1 VGPAD
6 PRRTQWLAC
15 LMASVISVNV
25 GRTRDVDWHGKK
37 VTTAIWKEPV
47 VGPVK
52 VGRLGAQG
60 DQQADRVGHGG
71 EQRALFVYQIESYRY
86 WQDFLGRDEFVM
98 GQFGENLT
106 VSGMA
111 DDEVCIGDRYRIGST
126 VLETS
131 QPRVTCYKVGIRLN
145 DERMPA
151 LLVKHRRPGFYFR
164 VIQEGTVSAG
174 DAIEKLADGPGKMS
188 VADIDGLLYTSVHPV
203 EKLNQALLI
212 NALST
217 GWRRSFEALRDAA
230 TKPSAGNVGL
240 SPLGLSAAP
249 AWSGFRKLKL
259 TAKRRESADVV
270 SFSLASEDGTAL
282 PPAQPGQYLTIRVKL
297 TADGSAETRSYSL
310 CGARET
316 YRLGIKRDGK
326 VSALLHDAV
335 EEGGAIEA
343 AAPRGAFLLGVEDAP
358 VVLISAGIGVTP
370 VLAMLQAESAAE
382 TSRPLWWV
390 HSARDGGHHPFAGEV
405 RDRLREMRDG
415 RSVVFYSRPAPS
427 DEIGVGYD
435 VAGRLDLPHLAAV
448 GMPMDAVFYLCGPSA
463 FATALTAALASM
475 DVNPARIR
483 SESFGPSAV
492 AQSAVAPHSP
502 AGAVGEGPSVRFMRS
517 GLSVPWSATYASLL
531 DLAEAC
537 DVPVRWSCRTGVC
550 HNCECAVVDGEFEY
564 VIEPLDRPPEGRTLL
579 CCAVPK
585 SDVVLEL

>member
-1 VGPAD
+1 
-6 PRRTQWLAC
+6 
-15 LMASVISVNV
+15 MASVISVNV
-25 GRTRDVDWHGKK
+25 GRTRDVDWRGKK

-47 VGPVK
+47 AGPVK
-52 VGRLGAQG
+52 VGRLGAEG
-60 DQQADRVGHGG
+60 DQQADHMGHGG
-71 EQRALFVYQIESYRY
+71 EQRALFVYQLESYRY
-86 WQDFLGRDEFVM
+86 WLDFLGREEFVM

-111 DDEVCIGDRYRIGST
+111 DDEVCVGDRYRVGGT
-126 VLETS
+126 VLEIS

-164 VIQEGTVSAG
+164 VIQEGVVSAG
-174 DAIEKLADGPGKMS
+174 DGIQKLADGPGRMS
-188 VADIDGLLYTSVHPV
+188 VADIDGLLYTSAHPV
-203 EKLNQALLI
+203 EKLDQALRI
-212 NALST
+212 DALSV

-240 SPLGLSAAP
+240 SPLGASAAP
-249 AWSGFRKLKL
+249 AWPGFRTL
-259 TAKRRESADVV
+259 TVTARRRESDDVV
-270 SFSLASEDGTAL
+270 SFSLASEEGSPL
-282 PPAQPGQYLTIRVKL
+282 PSARPGQYLTVRAKPC
-297 TADGSAETRSYSL
+297 ADRPAETRSYSL
-310 CGARET
+310 CGAQGI
-316 YRLGIKRDGK
+316 YRLGVKRDGK
-326 VSALLHDAV
+326 VSALLHDTV

-343 AAPRGAFLLGVEDAP
+343 AAPRGAFVLGDEDAP
-358 VVLISAGIGVTP
+358 VVLMSAGIGVTP
-370 VLAMLQAESAAE
+370 VLAMLEAESAAE

-405 RDRLREMRDG
+405 RDRLHEMRDG

-427 DEIGVGYD
+427 DEIGVVYD
-435 VAGRLDLPHLAAV
+435 IAGRLDLARLAAD

-463 FATALTAALASM
+463 FATALTSALAGM
-475 DVNPARIR
+475 GVDPARIR

-492 AQSAVAPHSP
+492 AQSGVPPHPP
-502 AGAVGEGPSVRFMRS
+502 AGAVGEGPSVHFMRS
-517 GLSVPWSATYASLL
+517 GLSVPWSARNASLL
-531 DLAEAC
+531 ELAEAC

-550 HNCECAVVDGEFEY
+550 HNCECAVVDGELEY
-564 VIEPLDRPPEGRTLL
+564 VIEPVDRPPDGRTLL

>member
-1 VGPAD
+1 
-6 PRRTQWLAC
+6 
-15 LMASVISVNV
+15 MASVISVNV
-25 GRTRDVDWHGKK
+25 GRTRDVDWRGKK

-47 VGPVK
+47 AGPVK
-52 VGRLGAQG
+52 VGRLGAEG
-60 DQQADRVGHGG
+60 DQQADHMGHGG
-71 EQRALFVYQIESYRY
+71 EQRALFVYQLESYRY
-86 WQDFLGRDEFVM
+86 WLDFLGREEFVM

-111 DDEVCIGDRYRIGST
+111 DDEVCVGDRYRVGGT
-126 VLETS
+126 VLEIS

-164 VIQEGTVSAG
+164 VIQEGVVSAG
-174 DAIEKLADGPGKMS
+174 DGIQKLADGPGRMS
-188 VADIDGLLYTSVHPV
+188 VADIDGLLYTSAHPV
-203 EKLNQALLI
+203 EKLDQALRI
-212 NALST
+212 DALSV

-240 SPLGLSAAP
+240 SPLGASAAP
-249 AWSGFRKLKL
+249 AWPGFRTL
-259 TAKRRESADVV
+259 TVTARRRESDDVV
-270 SFSLASEDGTAL
+270 SFSLASEEGSPL
-282 PPAQPGQYLTIRVKL
+282 PSARPGQYLTVRAKPC
-297 TADGSAETRSYSL
+297 ADRPAETRSYSL
-310 CGARET
+310 CGAQGI
-316 YRLGIKRDGK
+316 YRLGVKRDGK
-326 VSALLHDAV
+326 VSALLHDTV

-343 AAPRGAFLLGVEDAP
+343 AAPRGAFVLGDEDAP
-358 VVLISAGIGVTP
+358 VVLMSAGIGVTP
-370 VLAMLQAESAAE
+370 VLAMLEAESAAE

-405 RDRLREMRDG
+405 RDRLHEMRDG

-427 DEIGVGYD
+427 DEIGVVYD
-435 VAGRLDLPHLAAV
+435 IAGRLDLARLAAD

-463 FATALTAALASM
+463 FATALTSALAGM
-475 DVNPARIR
+475 GVDPARIR

-492 AQSAVAPHSP
+492 AQSGVPPHPP
-502 AGAVGEGPSVRFMRS
+502 AGAVGEGPSVHFLRS
-517 GLSVPWSATYASLL
+517 GLSVPWSARNASLL
-531 DLAEAC
+531 ELAEAC

-550 HNCECAVVDGEFEY
+550 HNCECAVVDGELEY
-564 VIEPLDRPPEGRTLL
+564 VIEPVDRPPDGRTLL

>member
-1 VGPAD
+1 
-6 PRRTQWLAC
+6 
-15 LMASVISVNV
+15 MASVISVNV
-25 GRTRDVDWHGKK
+25 GRTRDVDWRGKK

-47 VGPVK
+47 AGPVK
-52 VGRLGAQG
+52 VGRLGAEG
-60 DQQADRVGHGG
+60 DQQADRMGLGG
-71 EQRALFVYQIESYRY
+71 EQRALFVYQVESYRY
-86 WQDFLGRDEFVM
+86 WQDFLGREEFVM

-111 DDEVCIGDRYRIGST
+111 DDEVCVGDRYRVGGT
-126 VLETS
+126 VLEIS

-164 VIQEGTVSAG
+164 VIQEGVVGAG
-174 DAIEKLADGPGKMS
+174 DGIQKLADGPGRMS
-188 VADIDGLLYTSVHPV
+188 VADIDGLLYTSAHPV
-203 EKLNQALLI
+203 EKLDQALRI
-212 NALST
+212 DALSV

-240 SPLGLSAAP
+240 SPLGASAAP
-249 AWSGFRKLKL
+249 AWLGFRTL
-259 TAKRRESADVV
+259 TVTARRRESDDVV
-270 SFSLASEDGTAL
+270 SFSLASEDGSPL
-282 PPAQPGQYLTIRVKL
+282 PSARPGQYLTVRAKPC
-297 TADGSAETRSYSL
+297 ADGPAETRSYSL
-310 CGARET
+310 CGAQGI
-316 YRLGIKRDGK
+316 YRLGVKRDGK
-326 VSALLHDAV
+326 VSALLHDTV

-343 AAPRGAFLLGVEDAP
+343 AAPRGAFVLGDEDAP
-358 VVLISAGIGVTP
+358 VVLMSAGIGVTP

-405 RDRLREMRDG
+405 RDRLHEMRDG
-415 RSVVFYSRPAPS
+415 RSVVFYSRSALS
-427 DEIGVGYD
+427 DEIGVVYD
-435 VAGRLDLPHLAAV
+435 IAGRLDLARLAAD

-463 FATALTAALASM
+463 FATALTSALAGM
-475 DVNPARIR
+475 GVDPARIR

-492 AQSAVAPHSP
+492 AQSGVPPHPP
-502 AGAVGEGPSVRFMRS
+502 AGAVGEGPSVHFMRS
-517 GLSVPWSATYASLL
+517 GLSVPWSARNASLL
-531 DLAEAC
+531 ELAEAC

-550 HNCECAVVDGEFEY
+550 HNCECAVVDGELEY
-564 VIEPLDRPPEGRTLL
+564 VIEPVDRPPDGRTLL

>member
-1 VGPAD
+1 MIA
-6 PRRTQWLAC
+6 W

-25 GRTRDVDWHGKK
+25 GVPRDVDWRGKT

-47 VGPVK
+47 SGPVM
-52 VGRLGAQG
+52 VGRLGLEG
-60 DQQADRVGHGG
+60 DQQADLMGHGG

-86 WQDFLGRDEFVM
+86 WQQFLGRDDFPM

-111 DDEVCIGDRYRIGST
+111 DDQVCVGDRYRIGGA
-126 VLETS
+126 VVEVS
-131 QPRVTCYKVGIRLN
+131 QPRVTCYKVGIRMN

-164 VIQEGTVSAG
+164 VIQEGLVSAG
-174 DAIEKLADGPGKMS
+174 DSIEKLADGPGRMS
-188 VADIDGLLYTSVHPV
+188 VADIDGLLYTSEHPV
-203 EKLNQALLI
+203 EKLEQALRI
-212 NALST
+212 DALSV

-240 SPLGLSAAP
+240 SPLGASAAP
-249 AWSGFRKLKL
+249 AWPGFRKLTV
-259 TAKRRESADVV
+259 TAKRRESDDVV
-270 SFSLASEDGTAL
+270 SFSLASEEGSPL
-282 PPAQPGQYLTIRVKL
+282 PSARPGQYLTVRAKPC
-297 TADGSAETRSYSL
+297 ADRPAETRSYSL
-310 CGARET
+310 CGAQGI
-316 YRLGIKRDGK
+316 YRLGVKRDGK
-326 VSALLHDAV
+326 VSALLHDTV

-343 AAPRGAFLLGVEDAP
+343 AAPRGAFVLGDEDAP
-358 VVLISAGIGVTP
+358 VVLMSAGIGVTP
-370 VLAMLQAESAAE
+370 VLAMLQAERAAE

-405 RDRLREMRDG
+405 RDRLHEMRDG

-435 VAGRLDLPHLAAV
+435 IAGRLDLARLAAN

-463 FATALTAALASM
+463 FATALTSALAGM
-475 DVNPARIR
+475 GVDPARIR

-492 AQSAVAPHSP
+492 AQSGVPPHPP
-502 AGAVGEGPSVRFMRS
+502 AGAVGEGPSVHFMRS
-517 GLSVPWSATYASLL
+517 GLSVPWSEAYSSLL
-531 DLAEAC
+531 ELAEAC

-550 HNCECAVVDGEFEY
+550 HNCECAVVDGNLNY
-564 VIEPLDRPPEGRTLL
+564 AIEPVDRPPAGRTLL